1 MVDTANDYRIL
12 MALHAV
18 DVLRRR
24 VSQWG
29 LPWPIKKRDALEA
42 VEEARRRLLRV
53 RYSFL
58 PSDMLADSDDVEY
71 VVGTAR
77 RLASLLL
84 PETRPSLR
92 GGQELA
98 FAEVRWALSVLAGL
112 RERIL
117 LGDANRPEW
126 AVDVV
131 GVRVVRVEP
140 APEGEGLRV
149 TRASAGRA
157 AFTIVTNLRDVRV
170 GEVRAA
176 AILPPAVVGGV
187 VSEAM
192 YSSGPLDGRYLGK
205 RVPSRLLSSELAGVI
220 RRILEGR

>member
-1 MVDTANDYRIL
+1 MDTANDYRVL

-18 DVLRRR
+18 EVLRRR
-24 VSQWG
+24 VAQWG
-29 LPWPIKKRDALEA
+29 LPWP
-42 VEEARRRLLRV
+42 VRRQEVLGIVGEVKSRLLKV

-58 PSDMLADSDDVEY
+58 PSDMLADSDDVDF
-71 VVGTAR
+71 VVESAR
-77 RLASLLL
+77 RLASMLL
-84 PETRPSLR
+84 PGQKPRLR

-112 RERIL
+112 RGRIL
-117 LGDANRPEW
+117 LGESNKPEW

-140 APEGEGLRV
+140 APEGEGLKV
-149 TRASAGRA
+149 TRATAGQA
-157 AFTIVTNLRDVRV
+157 AFTIVTNLDEVSV
-170 GEVRAA
+170 GDVRAA
-176 AILPPAVVGGV
+176 ALLPPAVVGGV

-192 YSSGPLDGRYLGK
+192 YSSSRLEERYVGR